1 MYDVGDF
8 VDDYAR
14 DTALRNDWGV
24 LVLVTFDDA
33 RPVRVEVI
41 PLELEYCFTKLA
53 TGTVLQQIAN
63 RFAAVCRVMG
73 TDVARVGD
81 RFLLEWVPSAG

>member
-1 MYDVGDF
+1 MYDLGDF

-24 LVLVTFDDA
+24 LILVTFDDA

-41 PLELEYCFTKLA
+41 PLEFEYCFTKLA
-53 TGTVLQQIAN
+53 SSAALEQIAR
-63 RFAAVCRVMG
+63 RFTAACRAMG
-73 TDVARVGD
+73 THVARVGD
-81 RFLLEWVPSAG
+81 RLLIEWVPSVG